1 MESLELDRI
10 TYTVSSI
17 HSVHMFMLH
26 FLLILA
32 IKILKKK
39 ILVFPALK
47 ILNDLFSS
55 GAFKGAIDV
64 CAECFL
70 DAVLLF
76 TYDQKGK
83 QCLKEVHL
91 VNNYENSTAN
101 MILTIRQ
108 MLVKGMDLLTIEAME
123 KRDRGKKR
131 PGLIAKIKA
140 GISDFLF
147 GPTKGHEATEPPRT
161 SSNTKKSTT
170 VRPTVHGKS
179 ALRSS
184 VQAKNKTLR

>member
-1 MESLELDRI
+1 
-10 TYTVSSI
+10 
-17 HSVHMFMLH
+17 MLH

-64 CAECFL
+64 CAKCFL

-91 VNNYENSTAN
+91 VNIYEDTTAN
-101 MILTIRQ
+101 MILNIRQ
-108 MLVKGMDLLTIEAME
+108 MLVKGMDLLTIEAIE
-123 KRDRGKKR
+123 ERERGKKS
-131 PGLIAKIKA
+131 PSWFANIKA
-140 GISDFLF
+140 GISDLLF
-147 GPTKGHEATEPPRT
+147 GPTKGLEATEPPRT
-161 SSNTKKSTT
+161 SSNTKKSTS

-179 ALRSS
+179 AMRPS
-184 VQAKNKTLR
+184 VQAKNKILR